1 MSKAGYC
8 MIMCILYIVITGCAT
23 VQKSHYEKA
32 NELVLK
38 KQIELAIE
46 EHKEAIAED
55 SMDIRPHF
63 DLAYI
68 YCEKEMWEEA
78 IPLLERVAKL
88 ESNYR
93 TANMLIAKAYA
104 KTERLQDLGL
114 QAFPQGV
121 DTTNPN
127 LLYVVGVEFYN
138 KGFFERAC
146 KYLERVTKDERY
158 YTLYPLIAQFYCS
171 EQKYSKAIKTLRKY
185 LEKKENVYERLRLSM
200 IYKEVGS
207 IHKAEDEFNK
217 VIALTDTFYQGK
229 AIRTN
234 HYWKGMAL
242 YMWGKYSEAIK
253 EWETYRRKYP
263 KYVIAYHNL
272 CTLYLTMDCC
282 SEFIKEYVE
291 AKKQFSEDPIVY
303 IDEGFMEIGVEN
315 YNDALTK
322 FKLALDKWPSS
333 GVCNGYMA
341 YTLEK
346 LGRYEEAKQHWNL
359 CILRVPGGVNLQ
371 DVRAFIEKMVNNA
384 VDCTKTSENE

>member
-46 EHKEAIAED
+46 EYKEAIAED

-68 YCEKEMWEEA
+68 YCDMEMWEEA

-88 ESNYR
+88 KSNYR

-104 KTERLQDLGL
+104 KTDRLQDLGL

-121 DTTNPN
+121 DTTNSN

-146 KYLERVTKDERY
+146 KYLERVTKDETY

-171 EQKYSKAIKTLRKY
+171 EQKYFEAIDLLKKF
-185 LEKKENVYERLRLSM
+185 LEKKDDLYKRLYLAM
-200 IYKEVGS
+200 IYKEVDS
-207 IHKAEDEFNK
+207 LKAAEDEFNK
-217 VIALTDTFYQGK
+217 AIALADTFWNGRPRRPCYY
-229 AIRTN
+229 R
-234 HYWKGMAL
+234 KGFAFYL
-242 YMWGKYSEAIK
+242 LGNYEKAIK
-253 EWETYRRKYP
+253 EWETYAQKVP
-263 KYVIAYHNL
+263 TYVSTYHNISV
-272 CTLYLTMDCC
+272 CYQIIGNCDRW
-282 SEFIKEYVE
+282 IKGYERMIELFPDEPADHLV
-291 AKKQFSEDPIVY
+291 
-303 IDEGFMEIGVEN
+303 EGFRQLAEED
-315 YNDALTK
+315 YFSALLE
-322 FKLALDKWPSS
+322 FRVAQERWLGS
-333 GVCNGYMA
+333 GVCNGYTA

-346 LGRYEEAKQHWNL
+346 LGRYEEAKQYWNL
-359 CILRVPGGVNLQ
+359 CILRVPGGVNFQ
-371 DVRAFIEKMVNNA
+371 GVQAFIEKMVNNA
-384 VDCTKTSENE
+384 VNCTKTSESE